1 MKNALLILISVLLLV
16 SCSQENTRKI
26 DEDNSSSLEKESK
39 PQLKQVFLIR
49 SEIREKIDIILDI
62 WDPVMIEL
70 NGSSYNSE
78 IHSNILK
85 QIQVW
90 AKLKDLSEQ
99 EVKAVHQM
107 YEIAENVGG
116 FWPDIN
122 LAKEM
127 NLTDSKMLYRQQVTE
142 LKKLYSTWEYK

>member
-1 MKNALLILISVLLLV
+1 MKKALLILFSLLLLV

-26 DEDNSSSLEKESK
+26 DKDISSGTEKESK

-49 SEIREKIDIILDI
+49 SEIREKIDIILEI

-70 NGSSYNSE
+70 NGSNYNSE

-85 QIQVW
+85 QINVW
-90 AKLKDLSEQ
+90 ARLDDLSEQ
-99 EVKAVHQM
+99 EVKAVQQM

-127 NLTDSKMLYRQQVTE
+127 NLTAAKMVYRQQVTE
-142 LKKLYSTWEYK
+142 LKTLYSTWEYN